1 MCLQGSWS
9 QYHWCLDWGA
19 LYIEAAKQCP
29 WSLTTRYSPSG
40 CDCHT
45 ISDITNWFCTCQSKV
60 VPSCP
65 LLGLHM
71 RKLPAVCADLT
82 IIRSLPSLYK
92 VSVSIQVT
100 RTVCYANWVSKIRS
114 GGRLYRKPALKGQS
128 PSQENE
134 ICESKDESWLPKSTS
149 EFCELLLVVS
159 ERKASMIKN
168 V

>member
-9 QYHWCLDWGA
+9 EYHWCLDWGA
-19 LYIEAAKQCP
+19 LYIEAAKQCL

-100 RTVCYANWVSKIRS
+100 RTVCYANWVSKIDLEASSTESQLLKARVQVRKMRS
-114 GGRLYRKPALKGQS
+114 VNPRMNPDFQRAPVNSVSYYWLFQKERLL
-128 PSQENE
+128 
-134 ICESKDESWLPKSTS
+134 W
-149 EFCELLLVVS
+149 
-159 ERKASMIKN
+159 
-168 V
+168 